1 MLNANKDL
9 QSFEVQSLQ
18 AGELADSLSLSKES
32 TIQIIWSD
40 TKKTIY
46 EYWIAYKE
54 GKYTPDVWYQRLYRF
69 VDITNGTGHM
79 WQRKLMASIL
89 KFEPLPFIW
98 VNRLLTIMH
107 IIDGGQRTRVIDGWF
122 RNCIRLPKN
131 TRVFYNGDVLNLSE
145 KNWFEI
151 QKFHPQFSEYWKQN
165 YYLFF
170 QEGDNLSDELC
181 AEQFEKLN
189 DGNEMSEQEFR
200 TSIISDLNKYVLD
213 KSNHE
218 TSSSLKCFQRKNL
231 TEDGKKHFVSK
242 HHKINFAKRGFDA
255 FVAKVFYMVMSDCSQ
270 PLSEKNITQM
280 YYVEKDVEYSN
291 SESFTKKEK
300 TQLQLYKAKVDK
312 ILVFIDNLL
321 MKDTSV
327 SGSLSANELFL
338 LLHTKKELESK
349 YELKITNEKEF
360 LDTYRRFM
368 KAFKADD
375 SVKKLKEKQWLWLNS
390 KGEPTS
396 FSKSLSSIA
405 TGRPSEF
412 KDWRG
417 IVAGEFIK
425 AYNKANKGQ
434 KIGYELLPKKDEK
447 RVYKLSSKDSM
458 ASVQEFE
465 CMYFE
470 YCGNHV
476 DGIDESIAGDH
487 SSTSHSKGGETTI
500 KNGAACCTKCNGEK
514 SSLSHDEFVAVLKIR
529 GLSDDDIESINI
541 RKSKVEEY
549 AEAIA

>member
-1 MLNANKDL
+1 
-9 QSFEVQSLQ
+9 
-18 AGELADSLSLSKES
+18 
-32 TIQIIWSD
+32 
-40 TKKTIY
+40 
-46 EYWIAYKE
+46 
-54 GKYTPDVWYQRLYRF
+54 
-69 VDITNGTGHM
+69 
-79 WQRKLMASIL
+79 
-89 KFEPLPFIW
+89 
-98 VNRLLTIMH
+98 
-107 IIDGGQRTRVIDGWF
+107 
-122 RNCIRLPKN
+122 
-131 TRVFYNGDVLNLSE
+131 
-145 KNWFEI
+145 
-151 QKFHPQFSEYWKQN
+151 
-165 YYLFF
+165 
-170 QEGDNLSDELC
+170 
-181 AEQFEKLN
+181 
-189 DGNEMSEQEFR
+189 MSEQEFR

-218 TSSSLKCFQRKNL
+218 TSSSLKCFQRKNII
-231 TEDGKKHFVSK
+231 EDDRKHFVSK
-242 HHKINFAKRGFDA
+242 RHKINFAKRGFDA

-280 YYVEKDVEYSN
+280 YYVEKDIEYSN

-300 TQLQLYKAKVDK
+300 TQLQLHKAKVDK
-312 ILVFIDNLL
+312 VLAFIDNLL
-321 MKDTSV
+321 MKDTSI

-375 SVKKLKEKQWLWLNS
+375 GVKKLKEKQWLWLNS

-417 IVAGEFIK
+417 IVAGEFINAFTK
-425 AYNKANKGQ
+425 PNKGQ
-434 KIGYELLPKKDEK
+434 KVGYELLPKKDEK
-447 RVYKLSSKDSM
+447 RVYRISTKDSM
-458 ASVQEFE
+458 ASIQDFE

-487 SSTSHSKGGETTI
+487 SSTSHSKGGKTTI

-514 SSLSHDEFVAVLKIR
+514 SSLSHDEFLAVLNLR

>member
-1 MLNANKDL
+1 MLNTNTDL
-9 QSFEVQSLQ
+9 QNSEVQSLQ
-18 AGELADSLSLSKES
+18 AGEFVNSLSSSKES
-32 TIQIIWSD
+32 TSQIIWSD
-40 TKKTIY
+40 TRKTIF

-69 VDITNGTGHM
+69 VDIVNGTGHK

-131 TRVFYNGDVLNLSE
+131 TRVFYNGELLNLSE
-145 KNWFEI
+145 KNWSEI
-151 QKFHPQFSEYWKQN
+151 QKFHPQFADYWKNN
-165 YYLFF
+165 YTLFF

-200 TSIISDLNKYVLD
+200 TSIISDLNRYVLD

-218 TSSSLKCFQRKNL
+218 STTSLKCFQRKNL
-231 TEDGKKHFVSK
+231 LEDAKKHFISK

-280 YYVEKDVEYSN
+280 YYLEKDIEYSN
-291 SESFTKKEK
+291 SEPFNRKQK
-300 TQLQLYKAKVDK
+300 TQLQLHKAKVDK
-312 ILVFIDNLL
+312 VLAFIDNLL

-327 SGSLSANELFL
+327 SGSLSGNELFL

-375 SVKKLKEKQWLWLNS
+375 GIKNLKQKQWLWVNS

-412 KDWRG
+412 KDWSG

-425 AYNKANKGQ
+425 AFNKPNKGQ

-447 RVYKLSSKDSM
+447 RVYKISTKDSM
-458 ASVQEFE
+458 ASVQDFE

-487 SSTSHSKGGETTI
+487 SSTSHSKGGKTTI
-500 KNGAACCTKCNGEK
+500 SNGAACCTKCNGEK

-529 GLSDDDIESINI
+529 GLSDDDIESINL
-541 RKSKVEEY
+541 RKTKVEEY